1 MPETAQEGFHAEVKE
16 TQDAQSGRTV
26 HVLCHGRLVAGDTEP
41 LRTTVAPLIARGGRL
56 VIDCS
61 DITYIDSMGLGAL
74 VALKVSSVHKGFGT
88 LEFTN
93 LSPRIK
99 ELLRITKLTEYLSRP
114 DTVNYG
120 GGA

>member
-1 MPETAQEGFHAEVKE
+1 MSEAAQTAFYCDVEEQS
-16 TQDAQSGRTV
+16 DAQHRTTVV
-26 HVLCHGRLVAGDTEP
+26 HGHGRFVAGDTEA
-41 LRTTVAPLIARGGRL
+41 LRTTVHPLIARGGRII
-56 VIDCS
+56 VDCS

-99 ELLRITKLTEYLSRP
+99 DLLRITKLTDYLGRA
-114 DTVNYG
+114 DTINYG
-120 GGA
+120 SDS

>member
-1 MPETAQEGFHAEVKE
+1 MPETAQETFHADVNE
-16 TQDAQSGRTV
+16 THDERDLRTTTV
-26 HVLCHGRLVAGDTEP
+26 VCHGRLVAGGTEA
-41 LRTTVAPLIARGGRL
+41 LRTVVSPLIVRGGRI

-74 VALKVSSVHKGFGT
+74 VGLKVSSVHKGFGT

-99 ELLRITKLTEYLSRP
+99 ELLRITKLTDYLSRP
-114 DTVNYG
+114 DTVNHG
-120 GGA
+120 G